1 MLDLTSLEKAAGQL
15 EKALRFAIHARQNG
29 EAELFEQFR
38 NSVIQTFEYTY
49 ELSCKLMRRSL
60 IERAASAD
68 EIESLSFQDTIR
80 EAARAGLLDDPERWF
95 VFRTIRNK
103 TSHAY
108 DEAYASEAYA
118 TAVDFLPRAQNLLT
132 RLRGA

>member
-1 MLDLTSLEKAAGQL
+1 
-15 EKALRFAIHARQNG
+15 
-29 EAELFEQFR
+29 
-38 NSVIQTFEYTY
+38 
-49 ELSCKLMRRSL
+49 MRRSL
-60 IERAASAD
+60 IERAVSAD
-68 EIESLSFQDTIR
+68 EVESLSFQDTIR

-108 DEAYASEAYA
+108 DEAYANEAYANEAYA
-118 TAVDFLPRAQNLLT
+118 TAVDFLPRAKDLLT

>member
-1 MLDLTSLEKAAGQL
+1 MLDLTSLEKAVGQM
-15 EKALRFAIHARQNG
+15 ERALRFAVHARESG
-29 EAELFEQFR
+29 ETELFEQFR

-49 ELSCKLMRRSL
+49 ELSFKLMRRTL
-60 IERAASAD
+60 VDRAASAD
-68 EIESLSFQDTIR
+68 EVESLSFQDTIR

-108 DEAYASEAYA
+108 DEAFASEAYA
-118 TAVDFLPRAQNLLT
+118 TAVDFLPKAKDLLT

>member
-15 EKALRFAIHARQNG
+15 EKALRYAIHARQND
-29 EAELFEQFR
+29 ETELFEQFR

-68 EIESLSFQDTIR
+68 EVESLSFQD
-80 EAARAGLLDDPERWF
+80 
-95 VFRTIRNK
+95 TIRNK

-108 DEAYASEAYA
+108 DEAYAAEAYA
-118 TAVDFLPRAQNLLT
+118 TAVDFLPRAKDLLT